1 MAELLKKDE
10 MKPGAVGEGGSMSK
24 LYTGSWR
31 TYVPLV
37 DMEKCVQC
45 LACWIACP
53 DSAIKVEDGERQET
67 DLQYCKG
74 CGICATEC
82 PVDAI
87 EMKRESELSEDE
99 KKGLTSDG

>member
-10 MKPGAVGEGGSMSK
+10 MKPGGVGKGGSMSK

-31 TYVPLV
+31 TYVPIT
-37 DMEKCVQC
+37 DFEACIQC
-45 LACWIACP
+45 LKCWILCP
-53 DSAIKVEDGERQET
+53 DSAIPAEDGERLET

-74 CGICATEC
+74 CAICAEVC

-87 EMKRESELSEDE
+87 EMVLESELDDE
-99 KKGLTSDG
+99 QKKG